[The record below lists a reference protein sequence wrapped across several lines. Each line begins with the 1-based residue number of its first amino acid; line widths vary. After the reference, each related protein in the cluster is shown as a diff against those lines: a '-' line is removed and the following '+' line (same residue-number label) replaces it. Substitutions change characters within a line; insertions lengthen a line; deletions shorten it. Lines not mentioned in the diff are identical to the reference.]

1 MELSGSEQE
10 GPGERVQARDSG
22 DRGFLKE
29 LDRENR
35 AAGVS
40 GRAAGGWEQEGGGS
54 RDGEASGRREE
65 GEETGTEGKI
75 QERGGPG
82 QESAGRERGNLMRAA

>member
-29 LDRENR
+29 LDRENG

-40 GRAAGGWEQEGGGS
+40 GRAAGGWEQETERPVAG
-54 RDGEASGRREE
+54 GRRER
-65 GEETGTEGKI
+65 K
-75 QERGGPG
+75 Q
-82 QESAGRERGNLMRAA
+82 ALRERSKREEVRGRSQQGEREEI